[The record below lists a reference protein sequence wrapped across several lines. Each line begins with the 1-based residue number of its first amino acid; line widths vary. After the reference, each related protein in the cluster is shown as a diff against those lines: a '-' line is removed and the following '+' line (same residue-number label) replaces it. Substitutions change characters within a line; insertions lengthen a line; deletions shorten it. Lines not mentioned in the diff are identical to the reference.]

1 MTEKQQLNLDFE
13 KAVRMLSKFM
23 PEPKEDS
30 RKPVL
35 FHDIRVGVYLY
46 ENGYS
51 SDIVLSGVLH
61 DALEFSEIS
70 QEMLRVNFGEKILEI
85 VKANSKDRK
94 IENSDERI
102 EENIQRCV
110 KCGEEALIV
119 KTADILDSFKHYT
132 ATQNQNELEYCRKT
146 MEMIK
151 KHKPENFNDPI
162 FEKLTTSQL
171 IKN

>member
-1 MTEKQQLNLDFE
+1 MTEKQKLNLDFE
-13 KAVRMLSKFM
+13 KAIRMLSKFM

-70 QEMLRVNFGEKILEI
+70 EEMLRVDFGEKILEI
-85 VKANSKDRK
+85 VKANSKDRT
-94 IENSDERI
+94 IEDSDKRI
-102 EENIQRCV
+102 EENIQRCA
-110 KCGEEALIV
+110 KSGEEALIV
-119 KTADILDSFKHYT
+119 KTADIVDSFKHYT
-132 ATQNQNELEYCRKT
+132 ATQNENELEYCRKT
-146 MEMIK
+146 MKMIK

-162 FEKLTTSQL
+162 FKKIYDNREFTK
-171 IKN
+171 